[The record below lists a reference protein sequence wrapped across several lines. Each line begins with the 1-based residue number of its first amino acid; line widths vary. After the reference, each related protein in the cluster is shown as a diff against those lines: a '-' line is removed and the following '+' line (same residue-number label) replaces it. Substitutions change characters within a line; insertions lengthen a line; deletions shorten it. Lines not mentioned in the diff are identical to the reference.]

1 MPLLE
6 AVTFAVGGAIAK
18 SILKLW
24 VGDDVSSS
32 IVDVFESKT
41 SDVLAQ
47 RRGQR
52 QFDTIGEK
60 IGESLLPL
68 FESEGARLDEGSRIA
83 IAHEVAAAFNTS
95 RLSSELLAKRNLD
108 PTELAK
114 HVLTSHSIEG
124 QPFNETEKAF
134 YQRIISASCAYI
146 VDIASQLPA
155 FNERTFAE
163 VLKREDMLIARTN
176 EILQEIQHL
185 RQQLDPTTEAGRFEE
200 DYRKGVV
207 RKLDELQLFGTDVS
221 SASRRHRLSV
231 AYITLS
237 VEQKL
242 LSLPTSKQ
250 TVNNIGSA
258 MLEGSEE
265 EPERD
270 IVSVDTALAGSRC
283 LLIRGMAGSG
293 KTTLLQWIAVK
304 SALKSFEE
312 PLADWNDSIPFFIRL
327 RHCVQAG
334 LPKPEKF
341 PGLVV
346 SAIADTMP
354 KGWAHTQLK
363 TGRAIVLIDGLDEVP
378 VSYREDVRLWLKE
391 LIEIYPLARFVI
403 TSRPHAAAEGW
414 MDAEGFGNADL
425 QPMELADIS
434 MFIDHWH
441 QAVREELQEQ
451 AEKNELVLLAPH
463 LYEDV
468 KGNHSLRNL
477 ATSPL
482 LCAMLCALN
491 RDRKQQLPTDRIEL
505 YEACCLLLLERRDK
519 ERRIELSDYPALTY
533 RQKRLLLEDTAYWM
547 IKNEWSEMVL
557 EHVNERFARKLKDMP
572 GITPD
577 ISGSDVRRLFVERS
591 GIIREPVTGQIDF
604 THRTFQEFLAA
615 KASVDEMDTGLL
627 VEKAEND
634 QWREVIIL
642 ASGLA
647 TKQMREELIKGLIA
661 RGDTAKKHRYQLHLL
676 AVSCL
681 ETSIELGQEV
691 RAAVEQRLSKL
702 VPPKNMIDAKAL
714 AAAGE
719 LAVKYLANT
728 GKRSV
733 TINAAC
739 VRTLILIKGDAALDV
754 LKGYATDNHSTVMNE
769 LIKGWDYFDR
779 EAYAKYI
786 LSQIFHNRTSLSR
799 NDLNMEYL
807 PSLNGFQYFTSL
819 TSLDLSSCQQV
830 RDLSPLASLTSLT
843 SLDLS
848 RCWQVRD
855 LSPLAKLSNLQSLR
869 TPAEITSP

>member
-1 MPLLE
+1 
-6 AVTFAVGGAIAK
+6 
-18 SILKLW
+18 
-24 VGDDVSSS
+24 
-32 IVDVFESKT
+32 
-41 SDVLAQ
+41 
-47 RRGQR
+47 
-52 QFDTIGEK
+52 
-60 IGESLLPL
+60 
-68 FESEGARLDEGSRIA
+68 
-83 IAHEVAAAFNTS
+83 
-95 RLSSELLAKRNLD
+95 
-108 PTELAK
+108 
-114 HVLTSHSIEG
+114 
-124 QPFNETEKAF
+124 
-134 YQRIISASCAYI
+134 
-146 VDIASQLPA
+146 
-155 FNERTFAE
+155 
-163 VLKREDMLIARTN
+163 
-176 EILQEIQHL
+176 
-185 RQQLDPTTEAGRFEE
+185 
-200 DYRKGVV
+200 
-207 RKLDELQLFGTDVS
+207 
-221 SASRRHRLSV
+221 
-231 AYITLS
+231 
-237 VEQKL
+237 
-242 LSLPTSKQ
+242 
-250 TVNNIGSA
+250 
-258 MLEGSEE
+258 
-265 EPERD
+265 
-270 IVSVDTALAGSRC
+270 
-283 LLIRGMAGSG
+283 
-293 KTTLLQWIAVK
+293 
-304 SALKSFEE
+304 
-312 PLADWNDSIPFFIRL
+312 
-327 RHCVQAG
+327 
-334 LPKPEKF
+334 
-341 PGLVV
+341 
-346 SAIADTMP
+346 
-354 KGWAHTQLK
+354 
-363 TGRAIVLIDGLDEVP
+363 
-378 VSYREDVRLWLKE
+378 
-391 LIEIYPLARFVI
+391 
-403 TSRPHAAAEGW
+403 
-414 MDAEGFGNADL
+414 
-425 QPMELADIS
+425 
-434 MFIDHWH
+434 
-441 QAVREELQEQ
+441 
-451 AEKNELVLLAPH
+451 
-463 LYEDV
+463 
-468 KGNHSLRNL
+468 
-477 ATSPL
+477 
-482 LCAMLCALN
+482 MLCALN

-843 SLDLS
+843 SLNLRECEQISDLSPLASLTSLTSLDLSSCQQVRDLSPLASLTSLTSLDLS